1 MAPRLEKPIP
11 IPAEIDRPY
20 WDALREHRVVLSRCV
35 SCGWYSQRRKVVCQ
49 ECLGEDFEWTE
60 VSGRGKIYSF
70 TLLHQT
76 WVAAFEDELPYV
88 LVSVAI
94 EEQPSLVLVTNLVG
108 EYDFESLDIDL
119 PVIADFEPRGTEVL
133 LQFRLQGE
141 DSVQS

>member
-60 VSGRGKIYSF
+60 VSGRGRIYSF

-141 DSVQS
+141 GSVQS